1 MATNIMIIMW
11 KCMNGPHSP
20 DLKPIEH
27 LLAILNR
34 KVGNLSLRKNEELK
48 EAETAA
54 WAKITP
60 EETKNLV
67 ESIPRHLEAQR
78 RTHQILKYDLS
89 IIS

>member
-1 MATNIMIIMW
+1 MW
-11 KCMNGPHSP
+11 KCINGPHSP
-20 DLKPIEH
+20 DLNPIEH
-27 LLAILNR
+27 LLAILNK
-34 KVGNLSLRKNEELK
+34 KVGDLSLRKN

-67 ESIPRHLEAQR
+67 ESVPRHLEAQR